1 MSTSSRHALYAIPEV
16 TYGVTP
22 ATPAFVAVRHTG
34 TTLGT
39 TKSTHISEEL
49 RADRQISDFRH
60 GTKQVGGDLKFELSY
75 GSFDQLLEA
84 TLGGTWTVKAAPRTA
99 ITISASSVDNS
110 INDSANLLP
119 LLAAGDRVTIAGF
132 TGTAGNNQTGLIVVS
147 STVSKMVLSGG
158 NALVTDAAGESVTVT
173 TLTYQ
178 LKAGTVRRSF
188 SVMRHFSDLQAGDKP
203 FHLYTG
209 VELNTMNLTIPSDG
223 IVNGTFGVMG
233 KTQTLSTTG
242 VAGQTLGSASTTR
255 VMDSFTGTITEGGVS
270 LAIATE
276 ITLTLENG
284 LEPRFAIGTDSVIG
298 NGVIGR
304 SNLTGQL
311 TAYFENATMLE
322 KFLNETG
329 SSLLFTIVDRT
340 GNSYRFNIPSIVYNG
355 GQPDTQGQGSITLAI
370 PFQAILDSTTASN
383 IVIDRNPIA

>member
-1 MSTSSRHALYAIPEV
+1 
-16 TYGVTP
+16 
-22 ATPAFVAVRHTG
+22 VA
-34 TTLGT
+34 
-39 TKSTHISEEL
+39 
-49 RADRQISDFRH
+49 
-60 GTKQVGGDLKFELSY
+60 
-75 GSFDQLLEA
+75 
-84 TLGGTWTVKAAPRTA
+84 
-99 ITISASSVDNS
+99 
-110 INDSANLLP
+110 
-119 LLAAGDRVTIAGF
+119 
-132 TGTAGNNQTGLIVVS
+132 NNQTGLIVVT
-147 STVSKMVLSGG
+147 STVSKLVLSGG
-158 NALVTDAAGESVTVT
+158 VALVTKIAGDSVTVT
-173 TLTYQ
+173 TLTNQ

-223 IVNGTFGVMG
+223 IVNGTFAVMG
-233 KTQTLSTTG
+233 KSQTLSTTG